1 MLLSNWE
8 EVAGFAGFC
17 EALFYFRSAG
27 MTKAK
32 PKPKGSK
39 EPAEVTPAAPKP
51 KKKAA
56 KSCQRCS
63 RWKEVK
69 RQMGIAG
76 ILEKA
81 VKKFETK
88 LEDDKFQPTVAE
100 YLKLVQIEQE
110 YEKEL
115 NPPEEIQVT
124 WVEPTTESESSK

>member
-1 MLLSNWE
+1 
-8 EVAGFAGFC
+8 
-17 EALFYFRSAG
+17 

-32 PKPKGSK
+32 STGSK
-39 EPAEVTPAAPKP
+39 PAELAPAVMDIAPENEESETN
-51 KKKAA
+51 ATN
-56 KSCQRCS
+56 SCKRCP
-63 RWKEVK
+63 RWKDVK

-81 VKKFETK
+81 VTNFEAK
-88 LEDDKFQPTVAE
+88 LADVKFQPTVSE

-124 WVEPTTESESSK
+124 WVEPTTESEN